1 MEKGVIINYENFGIV
16 IVATV
21 KTEVETKQV
30 FASLESM
37 SSICFDDL
45 LICNVGDEIEF
56 MSSYNGDEY
65 GEELE
70 FINILV

>member
-1 MEKGVIINYENFGIV
+1 MEKGVIVGKENYGVAV
-16 IVATV
+16 IATV
-21 KTEVETKQV
+21 RTEVDEKQV

-37 SSICFDDL
+37 SSMCFDEL
-45 LICNVGDEIEF
+45 SECEVGDEISF

-70 FINILV
+70 FISRL